1 MYVTALSKPGR
12 RHDELSKAPR
22 GTSIADVITKPD
34 THQSHRQK
42 RGDICLS
49 SSTGLL
55 RMSSTYETLS
65 TSYTVLIYRFRAM
78 NGQQNE
84 RIIRWSEDGNTVVR
98 VNEQELTTKL
108 LPAFNITNYFS
119 LTQQLEKLGFRA
131 GL

>member
-1 MYVTALSKPGR
+1 
-12 RHDELSKAPR
+12 
-22 GTSIADVITKPD
+22 
-34 THQSHRQK
+34 
-42 RGDICLS
+42 
-49 SSTGLL
+49 
-55 RMSSTYETLS
+55 MSSTYETLS